1 MRNTT
6 ESNGKCETRNDTVG
20 KTAVNIFSTNHS
32 SVNDAI
38 KFELQLITLEL
49 EECCELF
56 AQIF

>member
-1 MRNTT
+1 MGNKI
-6 ESNGKCETRNDTVG
+6 ESNGKCETRNDKVR
-20 KTAVNIFSTNHS
+20 KTAVNIFHKNHP

-38 KFELQLITLEL
+38 KFELRLITLEL